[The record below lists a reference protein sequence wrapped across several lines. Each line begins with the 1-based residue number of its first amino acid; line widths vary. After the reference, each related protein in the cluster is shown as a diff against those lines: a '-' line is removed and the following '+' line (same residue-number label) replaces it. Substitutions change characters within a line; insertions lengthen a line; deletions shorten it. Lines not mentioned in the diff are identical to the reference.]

1 LSLPGFV
8 LIVQKKQLRTM
19 LNSYFQHQTK
29 LIDTDCN
36 FRCPDDCNAPGCRKA
51 GIIVEVTLF
60 DLIKLG
66 RFLNTPV
73 SHLFSQHCRLGLT
86 VCKYN
91 IRYMNLLIKMK
102 KPCLFLSG
110 NQCSVHD
117 VKPLSCR
124 LFPEL
129 YQIQG
134 VLPELSKRPLFHSF
148 PCMRKPSVV
157 SEMRKKA
164 IRKLERMS
172 LHEQALSY
180 AYLFGIPNFIIDKKH
195 LRKKL
200 RQIHPKHRKLFL
212 QDYDNLLN
220 NLLKSYSFI
229 ESVKEKISRLDTE
242 SGINHLLEQLSD
254 RVMMEDLIEE
264 MVQPVVVHRLKR
276 DGIKQLKRSVHPP
289 AICFM

>member
-1 LSLPGFV
+1 
-8 LIVQKKQLRTM
+8 M

-29 LIDTDCN
+29 LFNTDCN
-36 FRCPDDCNAPGCRKA
+36 FRCPDDCNAPGCRKT

-73 SHLFSQHCRLGLT
+73 SHLFSQHCCLGLT

-102 KPCLFLSG
+102 KPCRFLSG
-110 NQCSVHD
+110 DQCSVHD
-117 VKPLSCR
+117 VKPLSCI

-129 YQIQG
+129 YQVQG
-134 VLPELSKRPLFHSF
+134 LLQELSIKPLFHSF
-148 PCMRKPSVV
+148 PCMKKPVVV
-157 SEMRKKA
+157 SETRKKA
-164 IRKLERMS
+164 IRKLEKLS
-172 LHEQALSY
+172 LQEQALSY
-180 AYLFGIPNFIIDKKH
+180 AYLFGIPNFIIDKKQ
-195 LRKKL
+195 LRKKF

-229 ESVKEKISRLDTE
+229 ESVKEKIFRLDTE
-242 SGINHLLEQLSD
+242 SEINNLLEKLSD
-254 RVMMEDLIEE
+254 RIMMENLMEK
-264 MVQPVVVHRLKR
+264 MVQPVVVHRLKK
-276 DGIKQLKRSVHPP
+276 DGIKQLKRSIHPP
-289 AICFM
+289 EIFFM

>member
-1 LSLPGFV
+1 
-8 LIVQKKQLRTM
+8 M

-29 LIDTDCN
+29 LVDIDCN
-36 FRCPDDCNAPGCRKA
+36 FRCPDDCNAPGCRKT

-60 DLIKLG
+60 DLIKLS

-102 KPCLFLSG
+102 KPCRFLSG
-110 NQCSVHD
+110 DQCSVHD
-117 VKPLSCR
+117 VKPLSCI

-129 YQIQG
+129 YQVQG
-134 VLPELSKRPLFHSF
+134 LLPELSIKPLFHSF
-148 PCMRKPSVV
+148 QCMKKPVV
-157 SEMRKKA
+157 ISETRKKA
-164 IRKLERMS
+164 IRKLEKMS
-172 LHEQALSY
+172 LQEQALSY
-180 AYLFGIPNFIIDKKH
+180 AYLFGTPNFIIDKKQ

-229 ESVKEKISRLDTE
+229 ENVKEKISRLDTE
-242 SGINHLLEQLSD
+242 SEINNLLEKLND

-264 MVQPVVVHRLKR
+264 MVRPVVVHRLKK
-276 DGIKQLKRSVHPP
+276 DGIKQLKRRLSPP